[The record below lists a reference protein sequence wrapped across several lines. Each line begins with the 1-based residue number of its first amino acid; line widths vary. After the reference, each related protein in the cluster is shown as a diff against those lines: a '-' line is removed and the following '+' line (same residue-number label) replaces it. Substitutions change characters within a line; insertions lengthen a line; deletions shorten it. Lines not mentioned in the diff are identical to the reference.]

1 MKAVAYTEAGG
12 LERDNALI
20 DIELDKPQPGPR
32 DLLVKVAAISV
43 NPVDTKI
50 RKKRPAS
57 ADEPQVI
64 GWDAVGEVV
73 EAGAEVQGFSV
84 GDRVFY
90 AGALDRPGSNAEY
103 QLVDERLVGI
113 APTELS
119 DAEAAALPLTAI
131 TAWELL
137 FDRLGVSEGGG
148 AGQTLLVVGAA
159 GGVGSMLVQL
169 ARHLTD
175 LTVVGTASR
184 EESVEWAK
192 SLGAQHVIDHSKP
205 LLAQLQA
212 LGIESVELIA
222 SLTHTKE
229 HYPQHI
235 ECIAPQGKLA
245 VIDDFDA
252 LDITQLK
259 SKSASF
265 HWEFMFARSLYQ
277 TADMAEQGKLLN
289 RVAELMDASALRT
302 TLGEHFG
309 TINAANLMRA
319 HALLE
324 SGKSRGKLVLEG
336 F

>member
-1 MKAVAYTEAGG
+1 MKAIAYTEAGG
-12 LERDNALI
+12 LERADALI
-20 DIELDKPQPGPR
+20 DIELDKPSPGAR
-32 DLLVKVAAISV
+32 DLLVQVAAISV

-50 RKKRPAS
+50 RSKRPAS
-57 ADEPQVI
+57 KDEPQVI

-73 EAGAEVQGFSV
+73 AVGDAVADFAV

-90 AGALDRPGSNAEY
+90 AGALDRPGSNAEF
-103 QLVDERLVGI
+103 QLVDERIVGH
-113 APTELS
+113 APASLS
-119 DAEAAALPLTAI
+119 DAEAAALPLTTI

-137 FDRLGVSEGGG
+137 FERLGATEGGG

-169 ARHLTD
+169 ARHLTE

-212 LGIESVELIA
+212 LGIENVELIA
-222 SLTHTKE
+222 SLTHTKD
-229 HYPQHI
+229 HYAQYI

-245 VIDDFDA
+245 VIDDFDS

-289 RVAELMDASALRT
+289 RVAELMDAGALRT
-302 TLGEHFG
+302 TLGEHYG
-309 TINAANLMRA
+309 KINAANLLRA
-319 HALLE
+319 HELLE
-324 SGKSRGKLVLEG
+324 SDKSRGKLVLEG

>member
-229 HYPQHI
+229 HYPQYI